1 MTDLLRNTVS
11 LAPQLVAG
19 VRSVVVVAKVLTG
32 HVYMPGSDLVLVVVL
47 SQVLLQSLWDWKL
60 ANAPIGL

>member
-1 MTDLLRNTVS
+1 MTDLLQNTVS
-11 LAPQLVAG
+11 LAAQLVARI
-19 VRSVVVVAKVLTG
+19 RSVVVVAKVLAG

-60 ANAPIGL
+60 AYAPIGL

>member
-1 MTDLLRNTVS
+1 MTDLLQNTVS
-11 LAPQLVAG
+11 FAAQLVAG
-19 VRSVVVVAKVLTG
+19 VRSVVVVAKVLAG

-60 ANAPIGL
+60 AYAPIGL